1 MSLPRNTGFP
11 IADAE
16 NDFLRARRHQV
27 LSRLAWRLRGK
38 PDDVNV
44 ILPFHEVIAAV
55 GQLGERYVG
64 LRVIPLDAIVGSVD
78 RTRDFDRQ
86 FRPTSVR
93 VRERWQRLAVAQR
106 RGESMPPI
114 EAYKVGEMYFVRDG
128 HHRVSV
134 AHALGLRTIEAYVTE
149 ITTRIQADG
158 INRRGDIVM
167 KDHRREFVDRV
178 PLPPACRERISF
190 TDPKRYGDLSLY
202 VEGWGFRPSQQERR
216 YLSREDAARR
226 WFDEEYAP
234 VTRMLRQ
241 ADLLYLGDT
250 EADAYL
256 KVACLRWDLI
266 RSHDWPEEI
275 FAKIRAHRG

>member
-1 MSLPRNTGFP
+1 MPRDTGFP
-11 IADAE
+11 LADAE
-16 NDFLRARRHQV
+16 NDFMRARRQQV
-27 LSRLAWRLRGK
+27 LARLVRRLRGK
-38 PDDVNV
+38 PDDVNL

-55 GQLGERYVG
+55 GQRGERYVG
-64 LRVIPLDAIVGSVD
+64 LRVIPLEAIVGSVD

-86 FRPTSVR
+86 FRPTSTR

-106 RGESMPPI
+106 RGEAMPPI
-114 EAYKVGEMYFVRDG
+114 EVYKVGELYFVRDG

-149 ITTRIQADG
+149 VTTRISPHG
-158 INRRGDIVM
+158 INRPGDLVM

-178 PLPPACRERISF
+178 PLPARCRERISF
-190 TDPKRYGDLSLY
+190 ADPKRYGELSMY
-202 VEGWGFRPSQQERR
+202 VEAWGFRLSQQEDRM
-216 YLSREDAARR
+216 LHREEVARR

-241 ADLLYLGDT
+241 ADLMDLGDT

-256 KVACLRWDLI
+256 NVACLRWELI
-266 RSHDWPEEI
+266 RSHDWTDEVFEL
-275 FAKIRAHRG
+275 IRARR